1 MADSKNL
8 HKVSGNIGLYYVC
21 YQLSVHDWRV
31 LVSKRNMSCPNH
43 GRCWKVRGQV
53 VSFQTTNQRE
63 KGPIQF
69 DGGHEKIT
77 EDFLISVVNSDT
89 GKPEVYV
96 FTADEARDN
105 MEPSGRLGRHFIEVP
120 VYDTEAFRGRWDKLE
135 DKLVRANSIMAG

>member
-1 MADSKNL
+1 MIGSKNL
-8 HKVSGNIGLYYVC
+8 QKVSGHIGLFYVC
-21 YQLSVHDWRV
+21 YQLSVRDWRV

-43 GRCWKVRGQV
+43 GRCWKVWGQE

-69 DGGHEKIT
+69 DGGPEKIT

-96 FTADEARDN
+96 FTADEARDCIKVSKTN
-105 MEPSGRLGRHFIEVP
+105 PDRSFIEGK
-120 VYDTEAFRGRWDKLE
+120 VYDTDRFEERWDKLE
-135 DKLVRANSIMAG
+135 S